1 MVNAVTYILDNS
13 AAVQALVGLRSSG
26 GSDYKVFPV
35 VVFESEKAPYI
46 VVKQSGKVRLGKN
59 CAYTYTIDV
68 ISYAGSYDA
77 VNALSD
83 ACVTALEAQAAA
95 TVNGF
100 AFSFLSVVNEVDGE
114 YIREHNLYS
123 KVATFEGS

>member
-1 MVNAVTYILDNS
+1 MVNAVTYILDNN
-13 AAVQALVGLRSSG
+13 ATVQSLVGLRDG
-26 GSDYKVFPV
+26 ATTDYKVFPV

-46 VVKQSGKVRLGKN
+46 VVKQSGKVRTAKSCPPN
-59 CAYTYTIDV
+59 YTIDV

-77 VNALSD
+77 VNALND
-83 ACVTALEAQAAA
+83 ACVSALEAQTAA

-100 AFSFLSVVNEVDGE
+100 TFSYLNVVNEVDGE

-123 KVATFEGS
+123 KIATFEGS